1 MDQVV
6 IERSPRLLLAG
17 FSFFGDPFHSH
28 AGWTEANEIGRL
40 WQRLLAY
47 WQASDRGDP
56 PRVMYEVHIQ
66 NSETPR
72 TGEFEVFV
80 GHVVDSPDE
89 VPLELCLKQLP
100 QTDYAVFTLQGSQMQ
115 QDEPLVDN
123 WLRANDYRVA
133 LPFFIE
139 RYDERYQGLERL
151 EESVL
156 EFLVPVVPAGERGG
170 GADGPD

>member
-1 MDQVV
+1 MEQVV
-6 IERSPRLLLAG
+6 IRRHPRLLLAG

-47 WQASDRGDP
+47 WQAPERGVP
-56 PRVMYEVHIQ
+56 PTVMYEVHIQ

-80 GHVVDSPDE
+80 GYE
-89 VPLELCLKQLP
+89 VSSRDALPFELCLKHLP
-100 QTDYAVFTLQGSQMQ
+100 ETTYAVFTLRGDQMQ

-123 WLRANDYRVA
+123 WLRANGYRA
-133 LPFFIE
+133 GLPFFIQ
-139 RYDERYQGLERL
+139 RYDERYRGLDRL
-151 EESVL
+151 EESEL
-156 EFLVPVVPAGERGG
+156 DFLVPIAPVERPAG